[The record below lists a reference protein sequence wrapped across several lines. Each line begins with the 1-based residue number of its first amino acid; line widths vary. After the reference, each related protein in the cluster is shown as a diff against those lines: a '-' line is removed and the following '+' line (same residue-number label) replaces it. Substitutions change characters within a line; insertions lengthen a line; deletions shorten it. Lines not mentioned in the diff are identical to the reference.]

1 MATCDIPGAFMQAD
15 IDEVLHMR
23 IDGPLVDLLVRVDR
37 STYAKFVTTEKGR
50 KVIYVQLTKALYG
63 TVQAALMFWLDLSK
77 FLEEKGFVIN
87 PYDRCVANQNFDGK
101 QCTIVWHVD
110 DLKISHVDES
120 GVEKVLDMLNERY
133 GKETP
138 ITINRGK
145 VHDYLG
151 MTLDYSEAGR
161 VKIRM
166 DDYIERVINEAP
178 DDMSGTAVSPAA
190 NHLFDINPDPVHLD
204 AERSELFHHMTAQL
218 LFACKRARPDIQTAV
233 AFLSTRVSRPDE
245 DDYKKLGRCVRYLRK
260 FPKLCLTLEADDL
273 RIIKWWV
280 DASFAVHRDKKSHTG
295 GTMSLGRGSV
305 YSTSRW
311 QKLNTQSST
320 EAEFVGVDDV
330 MPLVLWTRLFLTE
343 QGYSISD
350 NLVYQDN
357 QSAILLERNG
367 KKSSGRR
374 TRHLDIRY
382 FFVADRIK
390 SGEMKVDYCPTEKML
405 GDFFTKPLQ
414 GAKFRE
420 FRRLIM
426 NETDME
432 PASDAALVPQ
442 ECVGGH

>member
-50 KVIYVQLTKALYG
+50 KVIYVRLTKALYG

-120 GVEKVLDMLNERY
+120 VVEKVLDMLNERY

-330 MPLVLWTRLFLTE
+330 MPLVLWTWLFLTE
-343 QGYSISD
+343 QGY
-350 NLVYQDN
+350 YR
-357 QSAILLERNG
+357 QS
-367 KKSSGRR
+367 KCYSS
-374 TRHLDIRY
+374 
-382 FFVADRIK
+382 
-390 SGEMKVDYCPTEKML
+390 
-405 GDFFTKPLQ
+405 
-414 GAKFRE
+414 
-420 FRRLIM
+420 
-426 NETDME
+426 
-432 PASDAALVPQ
+432 
-442 ECVGGH
+442 